1 MNEVIT
7 SIRNLFSTYGFK
19 AGAIIVLT
27 ILIVNLIKRPI
38 LKVAEKVSKQNGVDK
53 SVITKYIT
61 ALPVAV
67 AFVLDLTVSLVLVSF
82 DFTALDFGAIIA
94 NAVLYGALA
103 IATYESV
110 KKQLEAYAASKNQAS
125 ESAKKSKTEVKESAI
140 KFSENA

>member
-1 MNEVIT
+1 MDNIIS

-27 ILIVNLIKRPI
+27 ILIVNLLKKPI
-38 LKVAEKVSKQNGVDK
+38 VRLADKVTKESGLDK

-61 ALPVAV
+61 ALPVFV
-67 AFVLDLTVSLVLVSF
+67 AFVLDFGVSLVLVSF
-82 DFTALDFGAIIA
+82 DFTALDFGEIIA

-110 KKQLEAYAASKNQAS
+110 KKQLEAYASSKNDKTAEKVKS
-125 ESAKKSKTEVKESAI
+125 EQKNTTINFSA
-140 KFSENA
+140 NG